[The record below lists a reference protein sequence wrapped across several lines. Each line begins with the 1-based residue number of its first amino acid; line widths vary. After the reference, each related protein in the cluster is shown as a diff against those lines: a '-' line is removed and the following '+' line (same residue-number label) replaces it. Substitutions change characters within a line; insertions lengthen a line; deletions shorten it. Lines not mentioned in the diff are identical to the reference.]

1 MCGSLQKNTEHEKKK
16 KTKVKSESCLSLKT
30 KQAQWYMFM
39 TNIFSSINMLLK
51 IDSEFCDDFFNLFW
65 GTSKK
70 SKGTQQNH

>member
-51 IDSEFCDDFFNLFW
+51 IDSEFCVDYFIYFKVQV
-65 GTSKK
+65 KK
-70 SKGTQQNH
+70 SKEQQQNH